1 MNIEIA
7 LLKWSAIGIHGNSS
21 KATQMMS
28 IRNASIFWYLY
39 SSKSI
44 CVRRL
49 NRFLTI
55 FACK

>member
-39 SSKSI
+39 SFKSI